1 MHKAGKE
8 IEPGQVPAETS
19 NRRRKSLNRKRLM
32 DGGAAP
38 DEFGPGTPVV
48 IYKRVSREE
57 QVENFSLA
65 AQERVCREFAAK
77 RGWQVVE
84 VYEDPGHSGKNDKRP
99 GFQQMFAAAREKQ
112 FQVVVVHK
120 LDRFSRSLDITLKY
134 FRILNECDATIASAT
149 EDFDYSTSHGRLFFR
164 MMASFAQWYLENLSA
179 ETVKGK
185 LERAQEGLHNG
196 RLPFGYV
203 VGPNKVAVPVPAEA
217 EIVREAFEKY
227 ATGRYTD
234 REIAQLLNASGL
246 ATRKGR
252 RWSKDTVRD
261 FLQNEFYYGKVA
273 YRDQLL
279 PGNQEPIISREL
291 FEQCLQ
297 VRQSHARRPKSFAQ
311 TPKRIYMLHRVIC
324 CDRCGRPLRMQSAHG
339 SFYYKEASLERGLEC
354 EHAGKSVRMDRADAQ
369 MVELLKV
376 LRLPADWQEELET
389 RIADEDEGRRMEERR
404 RQLTEQKRRL
414 GRAFTDGSLEEDEYE
429 RKLKQIQAELD
440 RLVAPTGADLLEQG
454 LKLEQ
459 LGDVLDEAEIAD
471 LAELCQLMLEQVHVD
486 LAQGKIVRLRPSPSF
501 MLLFR
506 MAASEMGW
514 REAEDGT
521 LYV

>member
-1 MHKAGKE
+1 MRKAGNE
-8 IEPGQVPAETS
+8 TEQGQVPAETS

-32 DGGAAP
+32 DGGAVP

-57 QVENFSLA
+57 QIENFSLA
-65 AQERVCREFAAK
+65 AQERICREFIEK
-77 RGWQVVE
+77 RGWTVVE
-84 VYEDPGHSGKNDKRP
+84 VFEDPGHSGKNDKRP
-99 GFQQMFAAAREKQ
+99 GFQRMFAAAREKQ

-134 FRILNECDATIASAT
+134 FRILNECEATIASAT

-185 LERAQEGLHNG
+185 LERALEGLHNG

-217 EIVREAFEKY
+217 EIVREAFAKY
-227 ATGRYTD
+227 STGRYTD

-279 PGNQEPIISREL
+279 PGNHEPIISREL
-291 FEQCLQ
+291 FDDCMK
-297 VRQSHARRPKSFAQ
+297 VREAHARRPKSFAQ
-311 TPKRIYMLHRVIC
+311 APKRFYMLQRVIC
-324 CDRCGRPLRMQSAHG
+324 CDRCGRPLRMQAAHG
-339 SFYYKEASLERGLEC
+339 SFYYKEPSLERGLEC
-354 EHAGKSVRMDRADAQ
+354 EHAAKSIRMERADAQ
-369 MVELLKV
+369 MLELLKV
-376 LRLPADWQEELET
+376 LRLPADWQEELEEM
-389 RIADEDEGRRMEERR
+389 IADEDEGRRMEERR
-404 RQLTEQKRRL
+404 RQLQEQKRRL
-414 GRAFTDGSLEEDEYE
+414 GRAFSDGALEEDEYE
-429 RKLKQIQAELD
+429 RKLKQIQGELD
-440 RLVAPTGADLLEQG
+440 RLVTTDDVDLLEYG
-454 LKLEQ
+454 LKLER
-459 LGDVLDEAEIAD
+459 LGDVLGEADPAE

-486 LAQGKIVRLRPSPSF
+486 LGQGRIVRFRPTPTF